1 MNGNG
6 TVLQANVL
14 NFSINKQENEEP
26 KGQVYEEIRIEITEV
41 SEIKSE
47 NKGTRFARLK
57 RVLRKRS
64 SASIL

>member
-1 MNGNG
+1 MNRKGM
-6 TVLQANVL
+6 VLQASAVDFPTN
-14 NFSINKQENEEP
+14 NQENEEP
-26 KGQVYEEIRIEITEV
+26 KGQVFEEIQIEITEV

>member
-1 MNGNG
+1 MNGEG
-6 TVLQANVL
+6 LVIETSTI
-14 NFSINKQENEEP
+14 NFPVNNQEIEEP
-26 KGQVYEEIRIEITEV
+26 KIQVLEEIQIKTIEV
-41 SEIKSE
+41 SEIDSK

>member
-1 MNGNG
+1 MNGEGLVIETG
-6 TVLQANVL
+6 TI
-14 NFSINKQENEEP
+14 NFPVNNQEIEEP
-26 KGQVYEEIRIEITEV
+26 KIQVLEEIQIETIKV
-41 SEIKSE
+41 SEIDSK

>member
-1 MNGNG
+1 MNRKGM
-6 TVLQANVL
+6 VLQASAVDFPTN
-14 NFSINKQENEEP
+14 NQENEEP
-26 KGQVYEEIRIEITEV
+26 KGQIFEEIQIEITEV